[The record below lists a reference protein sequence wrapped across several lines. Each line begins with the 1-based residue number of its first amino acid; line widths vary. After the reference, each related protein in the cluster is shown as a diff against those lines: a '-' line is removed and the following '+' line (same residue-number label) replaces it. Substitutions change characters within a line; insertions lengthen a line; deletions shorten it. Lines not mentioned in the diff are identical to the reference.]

1 MIKKF
6 FFLLLFILVSSI
18 AYLNYFGISTNKFN
32 YKIEKKVKE
41 NYPSVNL
48 KLNDVKILLNIF
60 KFSVNL
66 ETESPS
72 ILLDNEE
79 IRLEKLS
86 TKYDLISLFNN
97 KFIIRNLHLNTE
109 NNQIKKIIKLL
120 RIYKDSPQM
129 LIIDKIIKT
138 GNVKIFAKLN
148 FDKNGKL
155 LEDEYKLTFNIE
167 NMSIKLFNRE
177 KIKKISAVLKY
188 SQNNLIIKNF
198 KSDYQGVK
206 LFSENIFIKKKKN
219 DYIVK
224 GNINTTENNI
234 PSSISS
240 IILKNK
246 NFKDIVLSSKSN
258 FSFDISNKIKISNLK
273 ISSKVNLK
281 EADYLLDSKTF
292 KKYLP
297 EIEDKISF
305 LNHVIDIRYDKK
317 ILLKGLGN
325 IQIGKKENEI
335 NYDLELNKNKIKYD
349 LGIDLNQTLFQIDV
363 INYSKKSN
371 EVAKVKILGESTN
384 LNYLVKKIILETKD
398 SIFSLNNFDISKN
411 FKITDF
417 EKVNFD
423 YLDNNQRKN
432 DLIIKKVNE
441 NNYLVK
447 GKSFNLSKLIDD
459 ILFSDANN
467 TKKIFDNKNRFFE
480 INFINNYIDKDHKIL
495 NLKGNFQIQGNDV
508 YDLSLNSLFPNKE
521 SLSMSIKSKDNQKV
535 TTFYSELAKPFVKKY
550 KFIKGFEGG
559 KLDFYSIKKNN
570 VSNSQLKIYEF
581 SLKELPA
588 LTKILTLASLQG
600 IADIL
605 SGVGVGFDELEMSFK
620 SKKDLMEIQEL
631 YAIGPAIS
639 ILMEGYIQ
647 KDELISLRGT
657 LVPATT
663 INKFV
668 GSIPILGNILVGK
681 KTGEG
686 VFGVSF
692 KLKGPPKDIKTSVN
706 PIKTLTPRFITRT
719 LEKIKKTN

>member
-198 KSDYQGVK
+198 KSDYQEVK
-206 LFSENIFIKKKKN
+206 FVSENIFIKKKKN
-219 DYIVK
+219 DYIVT